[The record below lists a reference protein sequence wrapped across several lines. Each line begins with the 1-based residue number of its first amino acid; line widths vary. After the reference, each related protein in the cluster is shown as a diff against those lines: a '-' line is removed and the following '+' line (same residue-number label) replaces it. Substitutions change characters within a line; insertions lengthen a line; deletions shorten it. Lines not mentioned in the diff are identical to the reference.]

1 MALFILSDQKRC
13 SKCRQ
18 VKPIS
23 EFYRR
28 SDQPGKHKPEC
39 KICFGVRTRASRAKN
54 PAGRKAYY
62 AKNVE
67 MFRRHARAKYVR
79 NRSNLRGW
87 VNTNL
92 TTRRQQCRKAKI
104 LFTLTTDDV
113 LAIYEHQ
120 DGKCALTGRE
130 LKWGIDS
137 NRGPD
142 TLSIDRIDAVG
153 PYVRSNVRLV
163 THWANVARQRF
174 TDDEFVEMC
183 RTVVNLADKPIIALM
198 IATPKGRA

>member
-1 MALFILSDQKRC
+1 
-13 SKCRQ
+13 
-18 VKPIS
+18 
-23 EFYRR
+23 
-28 SDQPGKHKPEC
+28 
-39 KICFGVRTRASRAKN
+39 
-54 PAGRKAYY
+54 
-62 AKNVE
+62 